1 MNTEKIILVYY
12 LNLGNIT
19 PERASE
25 ILESFGANLYRK
37 IKEAHHILL
46 PIRNGNTRVECL
58 NPKIITQEEYR
69 SVKVFLERAEGALS
83 DILKETQ
90 RPIKETQKPTLETQK
105 PTLETQKPTF
115 FQKLIGSFKNRKS

>member
-1 MNTEKIILVYY
+1 MNTEKLILVYY

-19 PERASE
+19 PQRASE
-25 ILESFGANLYRK
+25 ILESFGANLYRE

-69 SVKVFLERAEGALS
+69 SVKGFLERAEDALS
-83 DILKETQ
+83 NFLEEK
-90 RPIKETQKPTLETQK
+90 QKPIEEKQK
-105 PTLETQKPTF
+105 PIEEKQKPTF
-115 FQKLIGSFKNRKS
+115 FQKLIGSFKNR

>member
-58 NPKIITQEEYR
+58 NPKIITQEYR
-69 SVKVFLERAEGALS
+69 SVKGFLERAEYALS
-83 DILKETQ
+83 NF
-90 RPIKETQKPTLETQK
+90 LE
-105 PTLETQKPTF
+105 ETQKPTF

>member
-1 MNTEKIILVYY
+1 MNTEKLILIYY

-19 PERASE
+19 PQRASE
-25 ILESFGANLYRK
+25 ILESFGANLNQE

-69 SVKVFLERAEGALS
+69 SVKGFLEKAEGALS

-90 RPIKETQKPTLETQK
+90 RPIEEK
-105 PTLETQKPTF
+105 QKPTF
-115 FQKLIGSFKNRKS
+115 FQKLIGSFKNR

>member
-1 MNTEKIILVYY
+1 MNTEKLILVYY

-19 PERASE
+19 PQRASE
-25 ILESFGANLYRK
+25 ILESFGANLNQE

-69 SVKVFLERAEGALS
+69 SVKGFLERAEDTLS
-83 DILKETQ
+83 NLSNFLEEK
-90 RPIKETQKPTLETQK
+90 QKPIEEK
-105 PTLETQKPTF
+105 QKPTF